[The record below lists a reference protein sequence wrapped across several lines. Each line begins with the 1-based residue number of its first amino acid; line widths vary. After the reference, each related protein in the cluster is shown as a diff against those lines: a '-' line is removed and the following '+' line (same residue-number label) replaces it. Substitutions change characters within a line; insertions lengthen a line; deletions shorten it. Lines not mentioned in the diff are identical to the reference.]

1 VKLKSLD
8 NLFSISLLD
17 RSTTRPKTFDPV
29 WNEQFVHDVTNA
41 RNINLTVFHDA
52 ALPPDDFVANCIIPF
67 EDLVQSE
74 SGVPDLWVSDILLF
88 YYIYVKL
95 LICVIFYLTD

>member
-1 VKLKSLD
+1 MTNQLLI
-8 NLFSISLLD
+8 FLLD

-29 WNEQFVHDVTNA
+29 WNEQFVHDVNNA

-67 EDLVQSE
+67 EDLMQSE
-74 SGVPDLWVSDILLF
+74 SGVPDLWVSDSLLSTKSSSDF
-88 YYIYVKL
+88 
-95 LICVIFYLTD
+95 